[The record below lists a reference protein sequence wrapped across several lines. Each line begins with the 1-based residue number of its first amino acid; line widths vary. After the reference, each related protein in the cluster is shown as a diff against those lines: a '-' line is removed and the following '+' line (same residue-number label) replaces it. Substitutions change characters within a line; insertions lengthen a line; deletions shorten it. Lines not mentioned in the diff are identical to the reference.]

1 MIFEGRVWN
10 MFNKFW
16 WVIPAVA
23 VVIAICWLSGL
34 ADGTSLLK

>member
-1 MIFEGRVWN
+1 MKN
-10 MFNKFW
+10 LW
-16 WVIPAVA
+16 WVIPVGA